1 MTDSKST
8 TIDETAL
15 RIVTLMEQKY
25 FETGQVPTVEQVSNL
40 LGLKGQIVLSTLDKQ
55 PVKELLKRRGI
66 QPINEDGLVTIE
78 QAYLV
83 NLLLDTFDRR
93 GVREKLKALKEAVG
107 IEITYA
113 QYNAWM
119 KDPNFKRYLA
129 RRAEIQFDALEPI
142 ARNRIVQAVEA
153 GNLAAIEYYF
163 EISGIYS
170 RRSQDMLDMR
180 KLLAQIIDILSRHC
194 SPEVL
199 QTVASELEMLG
210 VASFNGNVRALPPV
224 VDTTGEP
231 RDNVYDFQH
240 D

>member
-8 TIDETAL
+8 MIDETAL
-15 RIVTLMEQKY
+15 KIVTLMEQKY
-25 FETGQVPTVEQVSNL
+25 FETGAVPTVEQVSNL

-66 QPINEDGLVTIE
+66 EPINEDGLVSIE

-93 GVREKLKALKEAVG
+93 GIREKLKALKEAVG

-129 RRAEIQFDALEPI
+129 KRAEIQFDSLEPI
-142 ARNRIVQAVEA
+142 ARNRIVQAVES

-199 QTVASELEMLG
+199 TTVANELEMLG
-210 VASFNGNVRALPPV
+210 VGSFNGNVRALPPV
-224 VDTTGEP
+224 VDTTGAP
-231 RDNVYDFQH
+231 SDNIYDFQH